1 MLRNPVDMSGLL
13 TFFRD
18 TLLTEKTTSMNSVVH
33 RLDPRIKL
41 FSLFSIIICAV
52 VLENLVFLGVLFLL
66 LVSLVLLSRIPLK
79 LYIVRASFI
88 PLFTVLIALPLP
100 FIVPGNFL
108 AIIHLYGFNYLTVSF
123 EGLYRAIVFVSRVWI
138 CVGAATLFVSTT
150 KFSDLAMALRKMG
163 VPELFTTLLLITYRY
178 IFLFADEA
186 LSMVQARSM
195 RSFGR
200 EGFIKRI
207 KVVGQM
213 IGTLFLRA
221 FERGEQVY
229 YAMLSRG
236 YVGKLE
242 SHTKLKIRK
251 TDVAFLLLVSVIISG
266 LIIMDL
272 IALNF
277 TTLNYSYSTMLV
289 IDLVRVKVYFVT
301 DFTRTF
307 WRLLIV

>member
-1 MLRNPVDMSGLL
+1 MKNPIGMSELL

-18 TLLTEKTTSMNSVVH
+18 TLLTERTTNMDSFLH
-33 RLDPRIKL
+33 RRDTRIKL
-41 FSLFSIIICAV
+41 ISLLSIIICAV
-52 VLENLVFLGVLFLL
+52 MLENIIFLGVLFIILIG
-66 LVSLVLLSRIPLK
+66 LVLLSRIPLK

-100 FIVPGNFL
+100 FIVPGNIL
-108 AIIHLYGFNYLTVSF
+108 TIIPVFGFNYLTVSF
-123 EGLYRAIVFVSRVWI
+123 EGLYRTIGFVLRVWI
-138 CVGAATLFVSTT
+138 SVGTAVLLVSTS
-150 KFSDLAMALRKMG
+150 KFSDIAMALRKMG
-163 VPELFTTLLLITYRY
+163 APELLTTLLLITYRY

-186 LSMVQARSM
+186 LSMVQARNM
-195 RSFGR
+195 RNFGK

-236 YVGKLE
+236 YVGKIE
-242 SHTKLKIRK
+242 SHTKLKIGK
-251 TDVAFLLLVSVIISG
+251 TDAAFLCLIFTIILG
-266 LIIMDL
+266 LILMDL

-277 TTLNYSYSTMLV
+277 TTFNHSHFTYLV
-289 IDLVRVKVYFVT
+289 IDLVLEKVYIFT

-307 WRLLIV
+307 WGLLVV

>member
-1 MLRNPVDMSGLL
+1 
-13 TFFRD
+13 
-18 TLLTEKTTSMNSVVH
+18 
-33 RLDPRIKL
+33 
-41 FSLFSIIICAV
+41 
-52 VLENLVFLGVLFLL
+52 
-66 LVSLVLLSRIPLK
+66 PLK
-79 LYIVRASFI
+79 LYVVRASFI

-100 FIVPGNFL
+100 FIVPGNIL
-108 AIIHLYGFNYLTVSF
+108 TIIHVYGFNYLAVSF
-123 EGLYRAIVFVSRVWI
+123 EGLLRAIVFVSRVCI
-138 CVGAATLFVSTT
+138 CVGAATLLVSTT
-150 KFSDLAMALRKMG
+150 RFSDLAMALRKMG
-163 VPELFTTLLLITYRY
+163 MPELFTTLLLITYRY

-186 LSMVQARSM
+186 FSMVQARNM

-236 YVGKLE
+236 FVGKLE
-242 SHTKLKIRK
+242 SHSKLRIRVS
-251 TDVAFLLLVSVIISG
+251 DVSLLSITFAIVLT

-272 IALNF
+272 LAF
-277 TTLNYSYSTMLV
+277 GFASFNYSFFTYLV
-289 IDLVRVKVYFVT
+289 IDMVMKKIFLVT

-307 WRLLIV
+307 WRFLIV

>member
-1 MLRNPVDMSGLL
+1 MKNPIGMAGLL

-18 TLLTEKTTSMNSVVH
+18 TLLTERTTNMDSAVH
-33 RLDPRIKL
+33 RRDTRIKL
-41 FSLFSIIICAV
+41 VSLLLIIICAV
-52 VLENLVFLGVLFLL
+52 ILENIIFFGVLFIILI
-66 LVSLVLLSRIPLK
+66 SLVLLSRIPLK

-100 FIVPGNFL
+100 FIVPGNIL
-108 AIIHLYGFNYLTVSF
+108 TIIPTFGFNYLTVSF
-123 EGLYRAIVFVSRVWI
+123 EGLYRTIVFVSRVWI
-138 CVGAATLFVSTT
+138 SVGAAVLLVSTS
-150 KFSDLAMALRKMG
+150 KFSDIAMALRKMG
-163 VPELFTTLLLITYRY
+163 APEILTTLLLITYRY

-186 LSMVQARSM
+186 LSMVQARNM
-195 RSFGR
+195 RNFGK

-242 SHTKLKIRK
+242 IHTKLKIGK
-251 TDVAFLLLVSVIISG
+251 TDVVFLCLIFTIILS
-266 LIIMDL
+266 LIFMDL
-272 IALNF
+272 MAFNF
-277 TTLNYSYSTMLV
+277 TTLNHSYLTYII
-289 IDLVRVKVYFVT
+289 IDLVVEKVYIFT

-307 WRLLIV
+307 WGLLVV

>member
-1 MLRNPVDMSGLL
+1 M
-13 TFFRD
+13 
-18 TLLTEKTTSMNSVVH
+18 
-33 RLDPRIKL
+33 
-41 FSLFSIIICAV
+41 
-52 VLENLVFLGVLFLL
+52 LENIVFLGVLFVLL
-66 LVSLVLLSRIPLK
+66 ISLVLLSRIPLK

-100 FIVPGNFL
+100 FIVPGNIL
-108 AIIHLYGFNYLTVSF
+108 TIIHVYGFSYLTVSF
-123 EGLYRAIVFVSRVWI
+123 EGLFRALVFVSRVWI
-138 CVGAATLFVSTT
+138 SVGTAILLVSTT
-150 KFSDLAMALRKMG
+150 KFSDMATALRKMG

-186 LSMVQARSM
+186 LSMVQARNM
-195 RSFGR
+195 RSFGN
-200 EGFIKRI
+200 EGLIKRI

-236 YVGKLE
+236 YIGKIE
-242 SHTKLKIRK
+242 THTKLQVRK
-251 TDVAFLLLVSVIISG
+251 SDVAFLSLTYVILLG
-266 LIIMDL
+266 LILMDL
-272 IALNF
+272 IAFNF
-277 TTLNYSYSTMLV
+277 TILNYSYFTFLV
-289 IDLVRVKVYFVT
+289 IDLVREKVYVIT